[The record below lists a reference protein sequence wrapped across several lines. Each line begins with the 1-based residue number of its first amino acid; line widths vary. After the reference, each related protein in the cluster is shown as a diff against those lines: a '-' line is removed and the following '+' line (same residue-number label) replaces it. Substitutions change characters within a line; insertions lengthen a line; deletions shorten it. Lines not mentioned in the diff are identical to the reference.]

1 MGYLRKEMVINA
13 LKEDMEDTKKCY
25 EGYQEKLMIA
35 VMKLQ
40 CIVGQ
45 GC

>member
-25 EGYQEKLMIA
+25 EGYQEKSEV
-35 VMKLQ
+35 VMWKCAIRQ
-40 CIVGQ
+40 W
-45 GC
+45 